1 MNSLW
6 QEDARREL
14 TSRLDKLSPNAA
26 AQWGRMNAPQM
37 LAHLN
42 DAFRMATGELSVKP
56 RNLPIRYWP
65 LKQLAIYWL
74 PFPKGAPT
82 APELIAR
89 QSTDWDTEK
98 NNLRKLI
105 SGFTTPDR
113 ANLISEHPAFGS
125 MTPKD
130 WGVLG
135 YRHIDHHFRQFGA

>member
-6 QEDARREL
+6 QENTRREL

-42 DAFRMATGELSVKP
+42 DAFRMASGELPVKP
-56 RNLPIRYWP
+56 RNLPVRYWP
-65 LKQLAIYWL
+65 LKQLVIYWL
-74 PFPKGAPT
+74 PFPKSAPT

-98 NNLRKLI
+98 TNLRNLI
-105 SGFTTPDR
+105 SGFTTPEK
-113 ANLISEHPAFGS
+113 ANLIPAHPAFGS

-135 YRHIDHHFRQFGA
+135 YRHIDHHFKQFGA